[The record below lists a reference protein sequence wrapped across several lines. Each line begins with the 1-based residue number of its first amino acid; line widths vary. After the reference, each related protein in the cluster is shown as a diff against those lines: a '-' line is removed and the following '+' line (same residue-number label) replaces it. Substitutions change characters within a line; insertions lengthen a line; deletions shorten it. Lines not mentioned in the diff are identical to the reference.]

1 VVNGIHPIE
10 YAASLSSAEATVHS
24 TYISDRLN
32 HTSGSDCT
40 ATLTFRDGPLFRLET
55 YWNPLDRTTGLN
67 RNDWSLEIDVIA
79 YEGRRLWSNWSL
91 HEWDRL
97 GSDTVHHFHEVDLFV
112 VQAEVGLRF
121 ARGEQPAVGYRPA
134 VRATE
139 LADEILSKG
148 RERV

>member
-1 VVNGIHPIE
+1 MIGLSRLMSLPTK
-10 YAASLSSAEATVHS
+10 AA
-24 TYISDRLN
+24 
-32 HTSGSDCT
+32 DC
-40 ATLTFRDGPLFRLET
+40 
-55 YWNPLDRTTGLN
+55 
-67 RNDWSLEIDVIA
+67 
-79 YEGRRLWSNWSL
+79 GRIGRFMN
-91 HEWDRL
+91 DRL

-121 ARGEQPAVGYRPA
+121 ARGEQPAVRYRPA